1 MNPTVEQTVNY
12 LRNNEVEKQAVLAGT
27 ASLVKVTKE
36 ETLQVIK
43 MIKDHSKVSLS
54 KFWF

>member
-43 MIKDHSKVSLS
+43 MITDHSKVSLS
-54 KFWF
+54 KYWF